1 MDTVINN
8 WEIIFAEK
16 GHNKQE
22 TRKKSFCKDKL
33 DKFVVHGLN
42 VRMMDFEWI

>member
-1 MDTVINN
+1 MDTGINN

-22 TRKKSFCKDKL
+22 TRKKRQDKL
-33 DKFVVHGLN
+33 DKLVLHGLN

>member
-1 MDTVINN
+1 MDTGINN

-22 TRKKSFCKDKL
+22 TRKKSFWQDKL
-33 DKFVVHGLN
+33 DKLVLHGLN
-42 VRMMDFEWI
+42 LRMMDFEWI